1 MRIQYFHETD
11 TLYIVL
17 NDNIGFETKEI
28 DENTLLDLDERGNLV
43 SFTLEHAQ
51 TRTNIADFSF
61 QQIALPVP
69 A

>member
-1 MRIQYFHETD
+1 MTTWF
-11 TLYIVL
+11 
-17 NDNIGFETKEI
+17 FETKEI